1 MPGSLKKFFKK
12 LTGSSSKPA
21 GAQDSSAKAPA
32 TGATAANNGAS
43 SSAQKPQQ
51 QQQQQK
57 APAANQA
64 ADSKQTET
72 SDKTQAQ
79 KSTAVASSDSKTG
92 SKKGPKIAIVYYS
105 MYGHIRT
112 LALDIKKGIEGAG
125 GQVDLYQVDETL
137 GDDVLEQM
145 HAGPKSDDPIVTPD
159 DLSKYD
165 AFLFGIPTRFGN
177 FPTQWK
183 AFWDQTGA
191 LWASGALYGKYV
203 SVFVS
208 TGTGG
213 GRESTVMDALSTFVH
228 HGMIFIPL
236 PYAVAFGQLSNV
248 TEVHGASPWGAGT
261 IAGADGSRQP
271 SEMEH
276 EIAEIQGKHF
286 YTLVNRVQS

>member
-1 MPGSLKKFFKK
+1 MPNPLKKFFKK
-12 LTGSSSKPA
+12 LSGSSSKPA
-21 GAQDSSAKAPA
+21 SAQDSSAKAPA
-32 TGATAANNGAS
+32 AAANNSAS
-43 SSAQKPQQ
+43 SSTQKPQQ
-51 QQQQQK
+51 QQQ
-57 APAANQA
+57 APAAGQA
-64 ADSKQTET
+64 AESKQTET

-79 KSTAVASSDSKTG
+79 KSTAVASSG
-92 SKKGPKIAIVYYS
+92 SKKGPKIAIIYYS

-137 GDDVLEQM
+137 GDDVLEKM

-159 DLSKYD
+159 DLAKYD

-236 PYAVAFGQLSNV
+236 PYAVAFNQLSNV

-271 SEMEH
+271 SDMEH

-286 YTLVNRVQS
+286 YTMVNRVQS